1 MNLGANFLNNLFNDL
16 LRLSSMSTI
25 VVMCIFLIR
34 LILKNKINAKFQ
46 YALWFVLIFRLV
58 LPSTPVSK
66 ISIYNYVP
74 PIGSL
79 SYTGELSNSTTIF
92 NSSYAPIAKNFVL
105 KNNID
110 YTSFENIK
118 TTFLSFAKT
127 YLPKLWI
134 LGISI
139 IMIVLVLCYLKF
151 VSNFKNAKAITDN
164 HILEIFNHCK
174 EVMSINSDITL
185 LQTNIIKTPALF
197 GLIKPK
203 IIIPTKLLEEANY
216 NYIRYAL
223 LHELA
228 HIKRKDILV
237 NYIVTLLSIVYWFNP
252 LVWYGFHLM
261 REDRELCCDSLALS
275 YINEDEVYEYGFA
288 IIKLAEISSR
298 APWLPGMAGIIN
310 KNSKIKRR
318 IIMIKC
324 FKKNSY
330 KLSAVALAVLLI
342 VSCISLTD
350 VKAESNTT
358 PKETKQEGHPG
369 QIIFD
374 NLDYPFINDEAVIG
388 KWESVDFVYE
398 IENFTPGKRF
408 SEIDL
413 YLKSMTILPE
423 GKMAQ
428 PVATGLQSDE
438 KTPVKWL
445 TWTKGIIMHQG
456 DQTASK
462 YVIKEINGEEY
473 LFFEWKSG
481 DYTIRG
487 QKPYYYVLKKVS

>member
-1 MNLGANFLNNLFNDL
+1 
-16 LRLSSMSTI
+16 
-25 VVMCIFLIR
+25 
-34 LILKNKINAKFQ
+34 
-46 YALWFVLIFRLV
+46 
-58 LPSTPVSK
+58 VSK

-92 NSSYAPIAKNFVL
+92 NSSYAPIAKNFIL

-118 TTFLSFAKT
+118 TTFLSFTKT

-134 LGISI
+134 LGILI
-139 IMIVLVLCYLKF
+139 IMIVLAFCYLKF
-151 VSNFKNAKAITDN
+151 VSNFKDAKAITDN
-164 HILEIFNHCK
+164 HILEMFNHCK
-174 EVMSINSDITL
+174 GLMYIDIDITL

-203 IIIPTKLLEEANY
+203 IIIPTKLLEEANL
-216 NYIRYAL
+216 NHIRYAL

-237 NYIVTLLSIVYWFNP
+237 NYIVTLLSIIYWFNP

-318 IIMIKC
+318 IIMIKS

-358 PKETKQEGHPG
+358 PKETTREGHPG
-369 QIIFD
+369 QIIF
-374 NLDYPFINDEAVIG
+374 A
-388 KWESVDFVYE
+388 
-398 IENFTPGKRF
+398 PGKRF
-408 SEIDL
+408 SEINL

-428 PVATGLQSDE
+428 PVATGIQSDE
-438 KTPVKWL
+438 VTPVKWL

-481 DYTIRG
+481 DYSIRG